1 MLFFVSSAFFN
12 SFFVFTLK
20 IENARLKLAL
30 TIPTGVPITVPNDA
44 IEIPAVVTDKTINDL
59 SK

>member
-20 IENARLKLAL
+20 IENTRLKLAL
-30 TIPTGVPITVPNDA
+30 TIPPGVPITVPNDA